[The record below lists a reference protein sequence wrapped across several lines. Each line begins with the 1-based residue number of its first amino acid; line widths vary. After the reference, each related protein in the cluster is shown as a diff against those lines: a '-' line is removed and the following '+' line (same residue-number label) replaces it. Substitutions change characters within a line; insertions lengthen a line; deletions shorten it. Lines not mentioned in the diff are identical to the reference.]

1 MAVSAL
7 YPHAQPQQSI
17 LSGGNALSMIPT
29 IMQLQQFRSQ
39 QAAGQ
44 AFQGAVGPDG
54 NFNPNAAMSAIAS
67 NPAAALAAPEATTR
81 LLAAR
86 GQNIANATSA
96 VGLQSS
102 QNQALGS
109 FLAGFAGKNLTP
121 QDVNTIRAGAVR
133 FGGDPAT
140 FGAITTPQQAQQA
153 IKNAQVFS
161 AGAGQGASQVPGGP
175 DQNLAP
181 TAITGAQAVQQG
193 GPGSQRVIG
202 ASPIQNADQTA
213 YLADQAKSA
222 QTLAAVRP
230 LEQALPL
237 VKKLD
242 NYSFGPGSK
251 DIANVSSLLQTL
263 GIKGVGGDADENT
276 IRQEVNKKLQS
287 FIQAIP
293 SSDRSDAAQA
303 LSQASNPS
311 LDLTKAANTNL
322 IGNAIGMSKQDAAI
336 PLAAG
341 GWQGYQTFKNNWYQ
355 NTDPRGF
362 APMSNAD
369 LSSLDKSLP
378 KGSPERKKLVNS
390 IKTGVQ
396 LGVVNGPTE

>member
-81 LLAAR
+81 LLSAR
-86 GQNIANATSA
+86 GQQIQNATGA

-140 FGAITTPQQAQQA
+140 FGAITTPQQAQAA

-202 ASPIQNADQTA
+202 ASPIQNQDQTA

-222 QTLAAVRP
+222 QTLAGIRP
-230 LEQALPL
+230 LQQALPL
-237 VKKLD
+237 VKQLSSL
-242 NYSFGPGSK
+242 NFGPGSD
-251 DIANVSSLLQTL
+251 DIAKVKGLLTTL
-263 GIKGVGGDADENT
+263 GITNADPTSELSV
-276 IRQEVNKKLQS
+276 RQEVNKKLFGYFS
-287 FIQAIP
+287 GVPGAE
-293 SSDRSDAAQA
+293 RSDQA
-303 LSQASNPS
+303 LSAAHQANPS
-311 LDLTKAANTNL
+311 LDLTQAANTNL
-322 IGNAIGMSKQDAAI
+322 ISNAIGMARQDAAV

-341 GWQGYQTFKNNWYQ
+341 GWQGYQNFKNSWYQ

-362 APMSNAD
+362 APMSNQD
-369 LSSLDKSLP
+369 LSALDKSIP
-378 KGSPERKKLVNS
+378 AGPEREKLKNS
-390 IKTGVQ
+390 IKTGAK
-396 LGVVNGPTE
+396 LRLGPTD